1 MAGNITAWMKKFS
14 KFCSGERDI
23 IFFVINKICPLRDMY
38 RLRLVKA
45 SVYAKFFDFVEHYAG
60 GSF

>member
-1 MAGNITAWMKKFS
+1 MKKFS